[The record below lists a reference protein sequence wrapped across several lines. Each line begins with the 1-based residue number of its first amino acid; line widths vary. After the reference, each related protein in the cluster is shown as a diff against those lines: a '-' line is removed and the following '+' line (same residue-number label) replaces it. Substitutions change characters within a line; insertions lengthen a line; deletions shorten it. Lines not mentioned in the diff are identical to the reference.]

1 MTNINM
7 DTIVVQN
14 TEIDTTD
21 IDGEKAMMDLE
32 KGKYFML
39 NGIGSIVW
47 DIISKPCSVKD
58 IVSDLVKEYDVE
70 IATCEQ
76 SILEF
81 LGRLN
86 NAELISIK

>member
-1 MTNINM
+1 M

-14 TEIDTTD
+14 SGLDIAD

-47 DIISKPCSVKD
+47 DIISKPCSVKE
-58 IVSDLVKEYDVE
+58 IVSDLIAEYDVE
-70 IATCEQ
+70 TATCEE